1 MVTDSELADDAELPV
16 LREDLRLL
24 NGAPQFNGERSWL
37 IYDPPRH
44 RYFQIDAPTVALLK
58 NWSAGNVGEVKAAAS
73 AEVEVANSDVEEV
86 IRFLYTNSLTLNPP
100 ENDTRNYASQASAG
114 KQSKSKWLV
123 HNYLF
128 FRIPLFR
135 PNAFLQRTQAA
146 VSVFF
151 SRLWWIFLSALLVL
165 SLYLVMRQWDEFAH
179 TFLHFFSLKGLSL
192 YMISL
197 VVVKSFHELGHAYA
211 LTRYGGRVATMGVA
225 FLVMFPVLYTD
236 TTDSWK
242 LRSRRERLIVSGAGV
257 GVELMIAVLATFAWA
272 FLPDGPWR
280 SVAFFA
286 ATTSWLLSLAVNLNP
301 LIRFD
306 GYHFLADAIGIQNLQ
321 ARSFAMGRWA
331 LREMLFDLGE
341 PVPEIVTRNRRR
353 GLTLFAWACWTYRFF
368 LFLAIAVL
376 VYTFFFKALGVIL
389 FVIEIMWFIA
399 MPIYSEL
406 SQWWERRVAIAARPR
421 ARLLGVSGLVLLAVL
436 FVPWQWTVRIP
447 AVLEVAEQIAIYPQ
461 GAGRVSA
468 VHVEEGQQVLAGD
481 LLLSIEAPELDN
493 SVRQSERRLQLLNA
507 RLNRTAVDAQDLEQT
522 LVLQRER
529 LREQATLTGLQA
541 EQLSLQVFAPKA
553 GRVVDVAKALH
564 VGRWVN
570 ESLEL
575 ANLISD
581 DSARV
586 RGYVTG
592 EEVRRLAVGA
602 ESRFVPDLLELDVVD
617 GRLANIADT
626 YAERISIPALSSRF
640 QGDIAVS
647 ETSQDLEPLGAWYG
661 VLVEL
666 EEGAYMPKQVVP
678 GMVHTQGEAES
689 LAAVAWRQIM
699 RVLIRESSV

>member
-321 ARSFAMGRWA
+321 ARSFAIGRWA